1 MKDEFEKQARY
12 FGLGETYFWLSGQNT
27 IVEQRLR
34 PALEETVREAAP
46 RMIRILDM
54 GCGPGNTLIR
64 LSRWGRA
71 YGMDYSLDAL
81 RFARNKGIQHV
92 FSADSTVLPMQS
104 ESFDCVVALDV
115 LEHVDDDETALRE
128 IARVLRP
135 RGVFLLTVPAFMSL
149 WRYHDEMYGHY
160 RRYAK
165 SEFTDKVRRAGLT
178 ITACHFFKCAF
189 FPALWLLAKLER
201 LRLIPRRDNFFSVP
215 KWLNTAMESLIV
227 WENSSGF
234 ARCVPFGVSLLC
246 VGRR

>member
-12 FGLGETYFWLSGQNT
+12 FMLGETYFWLSGQNR
-27 IVEQRLR
+27 IVEQRLG
-34 PALEETVREAAP
+34 PILEQAVREAAP
-46 RMIRILDM
+46 RMFRILDV

-81 RFARNKGIQHV
+81 RFARNKGMHHL
-92 FSADSTVLPMQS
+92 FSADSTVLPMKS
-104 ESFDCVVALDV
+104 ESLDCVVALDV
-115 LEHVDDDETALRE
+115 LEHVAGDETALRE

-135 RGVFLLTVPAFMSL
+135 GGVFLFTVPAFMSL

-178 ITACHFFKCAF
+178 IIACHFFKCAF
-189 FPALWLLAKLER
+189 FLPLWVLAKLEG
-201 LRLIPRRDNFFSVP
+201 LGLTPRRDNFFSVP
-215 KWLNTAMESLIV
+215 KWMNRAMESLIV
-227 WENSSGF
+227 WEDSSGL
-234 ARCVPFGVSLLC
+234 ARHVPFGVSILC